1 MLPCWELGFHLWI
14 LEGIQMLKPQGME
27 VRELEEGQGGE
38 CGALGPPP
46 VHLCPFCC
54 CHFKSVCYFVTKYT
68 HKMTLILKEVTKEPF
83 WSFSTRM
90 PESLYG

>member
-1 MLPCWELGFHLWI
+1 
-14 LEGIQMLKPQGME
+14 
-27 VRELEEGQGGE
+27 
-38 CGALGPPP
+38 
-46 VHLCPFCC
+46 
-54 CHFKSVCYFVTKYT
+54 VCYFVTKYT